1 MCRELGVGLLKH
13 VSQSVEVY
21 GFGNY
26 MNMWCVGMCDDM
38 YIQLLTKHT
47 AYKLRQSSSVAR
59 NSPNSGAQSHGHC
72 ISPNIIMAITP

>member
-1 MCRELGVGLLKH
+1 MGH
-13 VSQSVEVY
+13 VSQSVDVY

-26 MNMWCVGMCDDM
+26 MNMWCVRDMCDGVLWM
-38 YIQLLTKHT
+38 EYYMHIQLLTKHT